1 MNENQLKFKELM
13 ESYVPIID
21 VDQLVSGDW
30 SSGER
35 EGLGKFELKEQ
46 TNEYDFDGQA
56 DLTSVYYFVDLD
68 LYVKFFG
75 YYRSYDGTHFT
86 KYEFVNPIQKLVTV
100 YE

>member
-1 MNENQLKFKELM
+1 MSNQEKFKEIF
-13 ESYVPIID
+13 ESYDAGYDID
-21 VDQLVSGDW
+21 RFVDEFGQDGY
-30 SSGER
+30 R
-35 EGLGKFELKEQ
+35 EGLGNFELKEQ

-68 LYVKFFG
+68 LYVRFYG

-86 KYEFVNPIQKLVTV
+86 KYEFVNPIEKVVTV

>member
-1 MNENQLKFKELM
+1 MNSNQEKFKELF
-13 ESYVPIID
+13 ESYDSPLDSDAFVAGD
-21 VDQLVSGDW
+21 VDTGNRHGF
-30 SSGER
+30 GE
-35 EGLGKFELKEQ
+35 FELKEQ

-86 KYEFVNPIQKLVTV
+86 KYEFVTPIIKQVTC